1 MQAGRLRHRITVQ
14 KKSVTRDG
22 FGAEVI
28 SWTKHVDAWGSI
40 EPMRGREYMEAK
52 QVQAGVDTRIRLR
65 FQAGITPGMRVLYG
79 SRTFDIQSV
88 INVLEKGAECQL
100 MCLEQI
106 NG

>member
-40 EPMRGREYMEAK
+40 
-52 QVQAGVDTRIRLR
+52 
-65 FQAGITPGMRVLYG
+65 
-79 SRTFDIQSV
+79 
-88 INVLEKGAECQL
+88 
-100 MCLEQI
+100 
-106 NG
+106 